1 MKKTIIASIVG
12 LIAAVLICAGSVWCF
27 NGVFPWDKEAPLS
40 EANVDSLV
48 QMSIKEVANPTFYSV
63 DEVMVYRDMNANQ
76 KALDSAFYALPD
88 KIIEK
93 VAGVLVNRDGAAC
106 KRSIILEYNA
116 NRSIFDN
123 LPDDPV
129 AEKPQNQSTTT
140 EQPIA
145 SVSIVQEGSTTV
157 TEAPPTKVV
166 STTVKD
172 TTIDGKP
179 ATITTKVE
187 KHE

>member
-12 LIAAVLICAGSVWCF
+12 LITAVLICAGSVWCF
-27 NGVFPWDKEAPLS
+27 NGTFPWNTETPLN

-63 DEVMVYRDMNANQ
+63 DEVMVYRSLDANQ
-76 KALDSAFYALPD
+76 KTLDSAFYALPD
-88 KIIEK
+88 KIVEK

-106 KRSIILEYNA
+106 KRSIVLEYNA

-129 AEKPQNQSTTT
+129 AEKQQNQNTSTS
-140 EQPIA
+140 EPIA
-145 SVSIVQEGSTTV
+145 SIELTTEGSTTV
-157 TEAPPTKVV
+157 TEAPQTRVV

>member
-1 MKKTIIASIVG
+1 
-12 LIAAVLICAGSVWCF
+12 
-27 NGVFPWDKEAPLS
+27 
-40 EANVDSLV
+40 
-48 QMSIKEVANPTFYSV
+48 
-63 DEVMVYRDMNANQ
+63 MNANQ

-129 AEKPQNQSTTT
+129 AEKQQNQSTTT

-145 SVSIVQEGSTTV
+145 NVSIVQEGSTTV
-157 TEAPPTKVV
+157 TEAPPTRVV

-187 KHE
+187 QHE